1 MKLSRLFPILIL
13 CAAMTACFR
22 TPTEIEIKQDRID
35 IYDANGTVSLAATV
49 KDKKGKT
56 MEKAKPKYSS
66 DDASIASVDAAGKVT
81 AKSSGNTNINV
92 QYKKL
97 SKTIPVTVM
106 IVDKL
111 KLEYSTPGIY
121 EAMGPEKSAFQLSVT
136 AKNERGEDV
145 DPSVLKMS
153 SSDPGIA
160 TVNEKGEMTLL
171 GDGTAKI
178 TVSVGKQ
185 KASLDVPVTVLRPS
199 AVKVDSPR
207 FVVGVGQTAYLP
219 YTIISTKGTPLI
231 MFPVKVE
238 FEKEGLA
245 TADEVG
251 QVTGVAKGTTNVTVR
266 AGEATNTLTLTVR

>member
-1 MKLSRLFPILIL
+1 MNLSKLFSLLIL
-13 CAAMTACFR
+13 CAAMTACFQ

-35 IYDANGTVSLAATV
+35 IFDANGSVTLAPTV
-49 KDKKGKT
+49 KDKKGKAIA
-56 MEKAKPKYSS
+56 KAKLKYSS
-66 DDASIASVDAAGKVT
+66 DDASIASVDAVGKVT
-81 AKSSGNTNINV
+81 AKSSGNTNINI
-92 QYKKL
+92 QCKKL

-111 KLEYSTPGIY
+111 KIEYSTPGIY
-121 EAMGPEKSAFQLSVT
+121 EAMGPEKSAFPLSVT
-136 AKNERGEDV
+136 VKNERGEDV
-145 DPSVLKMS
+145 DLSVLKLS
-153 SSDPGIA
+153 SSDPGVA
-160 TVNEKGEMTLL
+160 TVDEKGVMTLL
-171 GDGTAKI
+171 GDGTVKI

-185 KASLDVPVTVLRPS
+185 KASLDIPVTVLRPS
-199 AVKVDSPR
+199 AVKVDYPR

-251 QVTGVAKGTTNVTVR
+251 QVTGIARGTTGVTVR
-266 AGEATNTLTLTVR
+266 AGEATNTLTLTVK